1 MSVINVILV
10 TKSTAGIQR
19 DSNLPRL
26 EKSRKC
32 NEKTRKSLVTPSIA
46 FLSREE
52 SRKEVRAGRYNTIVE
67 IRRSIKVG
75 RSGLEGTGGGA
86 RGVGWDLAEGLA
98 RSLRPWMEQ
107 GG

>member
-1 MSVINVILV
+1 M
-10 TKSTAGIQR
+10 
-19 DSNLPRL
+19 
-26 EKSRKC
+26 
-32 NEKTRKSLVTPSIA
+32 
-46 FLSREE
+46 
-52 SRKEVRAGRYNTIVE
+52 RAGRYNTIVE